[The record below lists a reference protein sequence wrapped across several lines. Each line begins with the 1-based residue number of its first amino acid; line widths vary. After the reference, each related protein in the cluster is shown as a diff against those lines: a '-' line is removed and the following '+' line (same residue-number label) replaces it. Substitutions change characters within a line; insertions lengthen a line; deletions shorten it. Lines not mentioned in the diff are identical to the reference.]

1 MSRSHPPLQQHLL
14 TRSDLA
20 RLGVPAG
27 DILAWLA
34 RGAIEQVGTLAG
46 DGGDDPV
53 FTAAPELRA
62 ELSTRLAS
70 IGKSAVVM
78 SPLRVRS
85 FLLRALMNRPASAET
100 TTAEVEPNPTALS
113 PSEALAEHLATT
125 DLAQVLHEAATELE
139 ADVEHVL
146 RIAEEE
152 ARLEA
157 SVGVAAA
164 DAVPAPAESG
174 NGEFAD
180 AEPKDTEPSAELA
193 DGDEADEDEACF
205 DVDDLASALGEW
217 DEDPATTEV
226 DPPVVAADDNGADNG
241 DGEGNDGEGEKAE
254 SETTV
259 AAAIPT
265 AKALDQ
271 AAAIAGLPP
280 EDHADVAPSVSTER
294 EPAACADHR
303 PFAGDPGQEPAEDP
317 TADADLAEPAA
328 VVNNQPATE
337 SHAHDAADER
347 STPASTD
354 ITVDAP
360 GPRDAAPAAP
370 SVATSSQAPECEP
383 PVLAANQE
391 LPAATAPPEAL
402 AGPEPAVAV
411 RGDEADAMP
420 AVEATTELAPEVMP
434 VPSVDHG
441 APTDEPEV
449 ATASTAA
456 PTCEEPTMSA
466 EPMVTEHEDHSAAGA
481 AADGTT
487 QEPGHAFEP
496 GMQAEDAP
504 PTFDADEIAAA
515 LSVLDLDV
523 GPAKGKAASSGDDAT
538 PPAAAAVPPK
548 VEVAVADTATV
559 HPAEHATDDEAE
571 LAERAATQASVAVE
585 AGAEAAPAGTPAEPG
600 SAVAGNPGAV
610 QEEAQEVQAVEA
622 DTPPAAPTPEAA
634 AATAAHASSPSASSL
649 PKAST
654 TSTTNAGRAASDA
667 DGAPLLAASMQ
678 RVESFLG
685 ELKAALVEMAGRP
698 AGAPPPPSV
707 QIPTPAPVDLA
718 PLVGAI
724 EGGLKQ
730 SAATSAATA
739 SALSGLAEKLDG
751 IGQRLER
758 SAIATESV
766 AQHAKA
772 PKSDVEPARFLVA
785 RSNPVP
791 LALLAVAALV
801 TAWSVLF
808 WFKTGS
814 PRLALG
820 TLIGANLVGCVM
832 LAPGRFR

>member
-62 ELSTRLAS
+62 ELSARLAS

-85 FLLRALMNRPASAET
+85 FLLRALMNRAASAEP
-100 TTAEVEPNPTALS
+100 TTADATPNPTALS

-174 NGEFAD
+174 NGEFVD
-180 AEPKDTEPSAELA
+180 AEPSAELA

-226 DPPVVAADDNGADNG
+226 DPPAAAADDNGDGNCGDADDG
-241 DGEGNDGEGEKAE
+241 DSDSDGERAE
-254 SETTV
+254 SKTTV
-259 AAAIPT
+259 AAAVPP
-265 AKALDQ
+265 AKAADP
-271 AAAIAGLPP
+271 AAAIAGLLPKAL
-280 EDHADVAPSVSTER
+280 ADGAPSVS
-294 EPAACADHR
+294 ADHGS
-303 PFAGDPGQEPAEDP
+303 FEGDPGQEPAVVP
-317 TADADLAEPAA
+317 TADADLAEPTT
-328 VVNNQPATE
+328 VVNDQAATE
-337 SHAHDAADER
+337 SHAYDATDET
-347 STPASTD
+347 STPVSTSTD
-354 ITVDAP
+354 IPVDAP
-360 GPRDAAPAAP
+360 GPHDAAPAAP
-370 SVATSSQAPECEP
+370 SVATSSAAPECEAT
-383 PVLAANQE
+383 VLAANRE
-391 LPAATAPPEAL
+391 LPAATPPPEAL

-411 RGDEADAMP
+411 RGDEAAAMP
-420 AVEATTELAPEVMP
+420 AVEATTEMAPEVMA

-466 EPMVTEHEDHSAAGA
+466 EPMVTEHEDHFAPGTAAS
-481 AADGTT
+481 GTPH
-487 QEPGHAFEP
+487 EPGHAFEP

-523 GPAKGKAASSGDDAT
+523 GPAKGKAAKSGGAAT

-559 HPAEHATDDEAE
+559 HPTEHATDDEAE
-571 LAERAATQASVAVE
+571 LAKQAATQASVAAE
-585 AGAEAAPAGTPAEPG
+585 AGAEAAPAVAPGEPG
-600 SAVAGNPGAV
+600 SAVAANTGAV
-610 QEEAQEVQAVEA
+610 QEAEAQEAPAVEA
-622 DTPPAAPTPEAA
+622 DSPPAAPTPEAA
-634 AATAAHASSPSASSL
+634 AATVAHASSPSASSM
-649 PKAST
+649 PAAST
-654 TSTTNAGRAASDA
+654 TNDGRAPSDG
-667 DGAPLLAASMQ
+667 DGGPLLAASMQ

-698 AGAPPPPSV
+698 AVAQSTPTV
-707 QIPTPAPVDLA
+707 QIPAPAPVDLA

-739 SALSGLAEKLDG
+739 SALTGLAEKLDG

-772 PKSDVEPARFLVA
+772 PRSDAEPARFLVA

>member
-62 ELSTRLAS
+62 DLSARLAS

-193 DGDEADEDEACF
+193 DGDEADADEACF

-226 DPPVVAADDNGADNG
+226 DPPVAAAEDNGADNDNDDG
-241 DGEGNDGEGEKAE
+241 GGDDGEGGEAA
-254 SETTV
+254 SEATV
-259 AAAIPT
+259 AAAIPP
-265 AKALDQ
+265 AKALDP
-271 AAAIAGLPP
+271 AAAIAGLLP
-280 EDHADVAPSVSTER
+280 EAHADVAPSVSTER
-294 EPAACADHR
+294 EPAASADHR
-303 PFAGDPGQEPAEDP
+303 PFAGDPRQEPAEDP

-328 VVNNQPATE
+328 VVNDQPATE

-354 ITVDAP
+354 LTVDAP

-370 SVATSSQAPECEP
+370 SVATSSQAPECEAP
-383 PVLAANQE
+383 ALAANQE
-391 LPAATAPPEAL
+391 LPAATPPPEAL

-420 AVEATTELAPEVMP
+420 AFEATTETASEVVAALSADHAAPI
-434 VPSVDHG
+434 
-441 APTDEPEV
+441 DEPEV
-449 ATASTAA
+449 AVASTAA

-466 EPMVTEHEDHSAAGA
+466 EPMVTEHEDHSAPGA

-487 QEPGHAFEP
+487 HEPGHAFEP

-548 VEVAVADTATV
+548 VEIAVADTATV
-559 HPAEHATDDEAE
+559 HPTEHPTDDEAE
-571 LAERAATQASVAVE
+571 LAEQAATQASVVAE

-600 SAVAGNPGAV
+600 SAVAANPGAV

-634 AATAAHASSPSASSL
+634 AATVAHASSPSASSL

-654 TSTTNAGRAASDA
+654 TNDGRAASDA

-707 QIPTPAPVDLA
+707 QIPAPAPVDLA

-730 SAATSAATA
+730 SAATTAATA

-772 PKSDVEPARFLVA
+772 PKSEAEPARFLVA